1 MEENSEVQ
9 DILARLADNDLAYV
23 MARRRESSNL
33 KAAAKAG
40 LKKGWWYGLGK
51 DKQNELN
58 AFAARLQR
66 ADAKAIIASN
76 ILENAIEDAARVQVD
91 GLKERDP
98 RVRLSASNEI
108 LKRVLGNESTV
119 NVNVKQGAPFEI
131 RWSDS
136 DETDI

>member
-1 MEENSEVQ
+1 MEENREIH
-9 DILARLADNDLAYV
+9 DILEGLADNDLAYV

-33 KAAAKAG
+33 KAASRAG
-40 LKKGWWYGLGK
+40 LSKDWWYGLGGERQK
-51 DKQNELN
+51 ELN
-58 AFAARLQR
+58 AYAVRLQR
-66 ADAKAIIASN
+66 ADAKAIIASS

>member
-1 MEENSEVQ
+1 MDEIREVS
-9 DILARLADNDLAYV
+9 DILGQLADNDLAYV

-33 KAAAKAG
+33 KAASRAG
-40 LKKGWWYGLGK
+40 LSKDWWYGLGGERQK
-51 DKQNELN
+51 ELN
-58 AFAARLQR
+58 SFAIRLQR
-66 ADAKAIIASN
+66 ADAKAVIASN
-76 ILENAIEDAARVQVD
+76 ILGDAVEDAARVQVD

-119 NVNVKQGAPFEI
+119 NVNLKQGAPFEI